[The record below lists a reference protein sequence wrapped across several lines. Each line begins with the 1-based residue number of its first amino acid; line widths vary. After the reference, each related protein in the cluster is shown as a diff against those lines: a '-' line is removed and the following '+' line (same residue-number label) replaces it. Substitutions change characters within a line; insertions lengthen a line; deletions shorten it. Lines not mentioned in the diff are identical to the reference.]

1 MSDLLKF
8 LPVSLSR
15 TVSIGLELFCS
26 LRETLTTFRTVDV
39 SLVDISPSVADD
51 SLLVSSMLLDK
62 SSANSLVTSSWRFS
76 EKYILHAE
84 NIEVKS

>member
-15 TVSIGLELFCS
+15 TVSIVLELSCS
-26 LRETLTTFRTVDV
+26 LRVTLTTFRTVDV

-62 SSANSLVTSSWRFS
+62 SSANSLVSSS
-76 EKYILHAE
+76 
-84 NIEVKS
+84 

>member
-15 TVSIGLELFCS
+15 TVSIGLDLFCS
-26 LRETLTTFRTVDV
+26 LSVTLTTFRTVDF

-51 SLLVSSMLLDK
+51 SSLVSSILLDE
-62 SSANSLVTSSWRFS
+62 SSATSLVSLS
-76 EKYILHAE
+76 
-84 NIEVKS
+84 

>member
-15 TVSIGLELFCS
+15 TVSIGLDLFCS
-26 LRETLTTFRTVDV
+26 LSVTLTTFRTVDF

-51 SLLVSSMLLDK
+51 SSLVSSILLDE
-62 SSANSLVTSSWRFS
+62 SSATSLVSLSWRFS

>member
-15 TVSIGLELFCS
+15 TVSIVLELSCS
-26 LRETLTTFRTVDV
+26 LRVTLTTFRTVDV

-51 SLLVSSMLLDK
+51 SSLVSSLFLDE
-62 SSANSLVTSSWRFS
+62 SSATSLVP
-76 EKYILHAE
+76 L
-84 NIEVKS
+84 

>member
-15 TVSIGLELFCS
+15 TVSIVLELSCS
-26 LRETLTTFRTVDV
+26 LRVTLTTFRTVDV

-51 SLLVSSMLLDK
+51 SSLVSSILLDE
-62 SSANSLVTSSWRFS
+62 SSATSLVSLSWRFS
-76 EKYILHAE
+76 EKYILQAE